1 MSGII
6 PGRPDL
12 QYSLS
17 FSHKYPHPG
26 WLHAQS
32 FSVESMV
39 TIAVEEP
46 NDGEDFLLFLRSYF
60 GLCCVSGGH
69 SKKKTKQKN
78 HKATKEEHIGT
89 PDILVMSVSEPK
101 RRVHTFPFIILI

>member
-1 MSGII
+1 MPGII

-12 QYSLS
+12 KYSLS
-17 FSHKYPHPG
+17 FSHKHTHPG
-26 WLHAQS
+26 WSHAQS
-32 FSVESMV
+32 FSVESIV

-60 GLCCVSGGH
+60 WLCCVSSGH
-69 SKKKTKQKN
+69 SKKKKKT